1 MEGLTYKFDN
11 YDKNIIIERK
21 EFFNPKKCV
30 FYVKD
35 GDAIY
40 VENGKE
46 VKVGQLLV
54 KKSNGVKYHSS
65 ISGIATIQ
73 GNSVIVTNDN
83 NDTEVD
89 VEGLLSID
97 KVTKEDILNTID
109 KFGINNG
116 VNSLLSDFTDKKK
129 VLVVNT
135 IDIEPYTFNNRY
147 LLQDNCKNTLDLLTR
162 INKVFDILTYLI
174 ISNKD
179 PNLISIQELIVNYPD
194 VKLLVVKDK
203 YPYNTN
209 LFLLKKYLKEYGDNE
224 IIKMDLLTLYKLFVG
239 LKEKKSLNERYVTVI
254 FNNPLR
260 YFLVNTYYGVYL
272 EEMIDSFVPPS
283 WGGKSVYL
291 NNFLRKNKCT
301 NFDYLSL
308 NDTINTI
315 FVLDDVNEIVTKCI
329 KCGKCADI
337 CPVKIDPLDKKLD
350 PSCTRCGLCNYICP
364 ANINLIVRV
373 KDNG

>member
-1 MEGLTYKFDN
+1 MQGLTYKFNN

-21 EFFNPKKCV
+21 DFFNPKKCV

-35 GDAIY
+35 GDYIY

-54 KKSNGVKYHSS
+54 KKSNGIKYYSS
-65 ISGIATIQ
+65 ISGIANIQ
-73 GNSVIVTNDN
+73 GNSVVITNDN
-83 NDTEVD
+83 NDTED
-89 VEGLLSID
+89 KVEGLLNID
-97 KVTKEDILNTID
+97 NITKEDIINTCE

-116 VNSLLSDFTDKKK
+116 VNLLLDEFKSNKK
-129 VLVVNT
+129 VLIVNT

-147 LLQDNCKNTLDLLTR
+147 LFQDNCKNTLELLEK
-162 INKVFDILTYLI
+162 ISKLFNISTYLFMYI
-174 ISNKD
+174 ND
-179 PNLISIQELIVNYPD
+179 PNIVSIQSLINNYPS
-194 VKLLVVKDK
+194 VKLNKIKDK
-203 YPYNTN
+203 YPYNNN
-209 LFLLKKYLKEYGDNE
+209 LFILKKYLKEYGDNE
-224 IIKMDLLTLYKLFVG
+224 VIKLDLLTLHKLFVG
-239 LKEKKSLNERYVTVI
+239 LIDKKPLNERYITVI

-260 YFLVNTYYGVYL
+260 YFVVNTYYGVYL

-291 NNFLRKNKCT
+291 NNFFRKNKCT
-301 NFDYLSL
+301 NFDHLSL
-308 NDTINTI
+308 NDTVNTI
-315 FVLDDVNEIVTKCI
+315 FVLDDVNEVVTKCI

-337 CPVKIDPLDKKLD
+337 CPIKINPLDKKLD
-350 PSCTRCGLCNYICP
+350 PSCIRCGLCNYICP